1 VHGAGANGGE
11 AVNIFSREEMD
22 RRVTAARAAMERF
35 NLDAVVAT
43 SYPASYYLSGAPI
56 HCFGRPMATLI
67 PRQGEAAMV
76 TSIIEKGHVEP
87 QSWIEDV
94 RHYWDYNVTPEY
106 TNPQPP
112 LQSMV
117 ELLASTLGA
126 RGLSQGRIG
135 VEDTRLPLAHL
146 AAFRSVLPDVEFIE
160 ASDMLDRLRLVLSE
174 EELVLTRAADAIADI
189 GQERLIELITPGA
202 SARDLVDQV
211 RAAMLDV
218 ILERHPEM
226 PFHFHI
232 STGLGELGKGAGHS
246 EWATWNR
253 EGRIEAGQLLE
264 TVISVWLWG
273 YWGNVERA
281 VYVGEPSREVQQAF
295 QVMVDAN
302 EAAIAVTRPG
312 TPLADVDR
320 AAKAVL
326 TKHGYQ
332 TRTGSGCGRGITSYE
347 ADARELKMDLRL
359 YSDVILEPGMAFSLE
374 PDLEVPGIGTFRHC
388 NTIIVTENGCEVD
401 SRLPRGIVWV

>member
-1 VHGAGANGGE
+1 MP
-11 AVNIFSREEMD
+11 IFSRQEMD
-22 RRVTAARAAMERF
+22 RRLAGVRF
-35 NLDAVVAT
+35 GMDQLELDAVVAT
-43 SYPASYYLSGAPI
+43 SYPTSYYLSGAPI
-56 HCFGRPMATLI
+56 HAFGRPNATLI
-67 PRQGEAAMV
+67 PRVGEAAMV
-76 TSIIEKGHVEP
+76 TSIIEQAHVAA
-87 QSWIEDV
+87 QSWIGDR
-94 RHYWDYNVTPEY
+94 RHYFDYNITPTYAE
-106 TNPQPP
+106 PQPP
-112 LQSMV
+112 LESMV
-117 ELLASTLGA
+117 DLLATA
-126 RGLSQGRIG
+126 IAERGLSRGRIG
-135 VEDTRLPLAHL
+135 IEDAMLPLAHL
-146 AAFRSVLPDVEFIE
+146 TTFRAGIPQAEFVD
-160 ASDMLDRLRLVLSE
+160 ASDMLDRLRLVMSD
-174 EELVLTRAADAIADI
+174 EELALTRAADAIADV
-189 GQERLIELITPGA
+189 GQERLIELIRPGA
-202 SARDLVDQV
+202 AARDLVDQV
-211 RAAMLDV
+211 RATMLDAT
-218 ILERHPEM
+218 LERYPEM

-232 STGLGELGKGAGHS
+232 GTGLGSTAKGSGHS
-246 EWATWNR
+246 EWATWNG
-253 EGRIEAGQLLE
+253 ESRIEAGQLLE

-281 VYVGEPSREVQQAF
+281 VHVGEPSRAVQQAF

-388 NTIIVTENGCEVD
+388 NTIIVTANGCEVD

>member
-1 VHGAGANGGE
+1 
-11 AVNIFSREEMD
+11 MD
-22 RRVTAARAAMERF
+22 QLD
-35 NLDAVVAT
+35 LDAVVAT

-67 PRQGEAAMV
+67 PREGEAAMV
-76 TSIIEKGHVEP
+76 TSIIEKGHVAA

-112 LQSMV
+112 LQSMA
-117 ELLASTLGA
+117 ELLASTIEE

-135 VEDTRLPLAHL
+135 IEDAKLPLAHL
-146 AAFRSVLPDVEFIE
+146 AAFRVGAPADAEFVE
-160 ASDMLDRLRLVLSE
+160 ASDMLDRLRLVLSD
-174 EELVLTRAADAIADI
+174 EELALTRAADAIADV
-189 GQERLIELITPGA
+189 GQERLIELISPGA

-211 RAAMLDV
+211 RAAMLDA

-232 STGLGELGKGAGHS
+232 GTGLGATAKGSGHS
-246 EWATWNR
+246 EWATWND
-253 EGRIEAGQLLE
+253 ESRIEAGQLLE

-281 VYVGEPSREVQQAF
+281 VYVGEPSPEVRKAF
-295 QVMVDAN
+295 QIMVDAN

-312 TPLADVDR
+312 IPLADVDR

-326 TKHGYQ
+326 TEHGYQ

-374 PDLEVPGIGTFRHC
+374 PDLDVPGIGHLPSLQHDHRHR
-388 NTIIVTENGCEVD
+388 E
-401 SRLPRGIVWV
+401 RM